1 MMKQLFAV
9 GTVQADLLAPQSTD
23 GGFPWGAL
31 FIPIVRLSQFFL
43 TDHYSK
49 ARIIPIIPF
58 LLRFLRFGVT
68 GKYNSTVSCL
78 LRTRCLYC
86 RGRRSAEIYTT

>member
-9 GTVQADLLAPQSTD
+9 GTVRADLLAPQSTD

-31 FIPIVRLSQFFL
+31 FIPLVRLSQFL
-43 TDHYSK
+43 RTDSYST
-49 ARIIPIIPF
+49 AETIPIILF

-68 GKYNSTVSCL
+68 GKKNSTVSCL
-78 LRTRCLYC
+78 LRTPVPVLPRWAIC
-86 RGRRSAEIYTT
+86 